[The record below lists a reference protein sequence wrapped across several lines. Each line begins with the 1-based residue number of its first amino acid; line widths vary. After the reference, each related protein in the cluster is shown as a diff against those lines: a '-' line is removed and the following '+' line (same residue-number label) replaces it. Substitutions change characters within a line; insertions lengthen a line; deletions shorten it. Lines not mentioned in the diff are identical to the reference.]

1 MINVTKAYLPDLDQY
16 YQLIKRVW
24 DKSWLTNNGELVI
37 ELETRLKE
45 FLGVKHL
52 FYCSNGTIA
61 LQIAIKALGAGNE
74 VITTPFSYVAT
85 TNALLWEGCTP
96 VFVDIDPKT
105 LCIDPDKIEASI
117 SSKTTAILAT
127 HVFGYACDV
136 ERIEAI
142 AQKYKFHVVYDGA
155 HAFGSKYQGKSLL
168 SFGDISTCSFHATKL
183 FHTAEGGCIITND
196 DETAGKIKLMRQFG
210 HHYEEYH
217 MAGINGKNSELHA
230 AMGLCILDDLR
241 KILEDRKRVSQFYD
255 DSLKGSKLACMP
267 LDVETYEY
275 NYAYY
280 PIVFETETQL
290 LRAVQNLNEEKIYPR
305 RYFYPSLNTLPFVN
319 YTECPV
325 SEDLAS
331 RILCLPLFYGME
343 EGDMNRICNILKMSL

>member
-1 MINVTKAYLPDLDQY
+1 MINVTKAYLPDLEQY

-24 DKSWLTNNGELVI
+24 DKSWLTNNGELVT

-96 VFVDIDPKT
+96 VFVDIDPNT
-105 LCIDPDKIEASI
+105 LCIDPDRIEASI

-142 AQKYKFHVVYDGA
+142 AQKYKLKVIYDGA
-155 HAFGSKYQGKSLL
+155 HAFGSKYKGKSLL
-168 SFGDISTCSFHATKL
+168 GFGDISTCSFHATKL
-183 FHTAEGGCIITND
+183 FHTAEGGCVITND
-196 DETAGKIKLMRQFG
+196 DETAEKIRLMRQFG
-210 HHYEEYH
+210 HHYDEYH
-217 MAGINGKNSELHA
+217 MVGINGKNSELHA
-230 AMGLCILDDLR
+230 AMGLCIFDDLA
-241 KILEDRKRVSQFYD
+241 KIFEDRKKSSEFYD
-255 DSLKGSKLACMP
+255 NLLKDTKLVRKP
-267 LDVETYEY
+267 FDLKQDVY
-275 NYAYY
+275 NYAFY
-280 PIVFETETQL
+280 PIVFDSEEQL
-290 LRAVQNLNEEKIYPR
+290 LRAVKNLNSGKIYPR
-305 RYFYPSLNTLPFVN
+305 RYFYPSLNTLPYIN
-319 YTECPV
+319 YTACSV
-325 SEDLAS
+325 SEDIAS
-331 RILCLPLFYGME
+331 RVLCLPLFYGIE
-343 EGDMNRICNILKMSL
+343 ENDQNRICHIIKASL